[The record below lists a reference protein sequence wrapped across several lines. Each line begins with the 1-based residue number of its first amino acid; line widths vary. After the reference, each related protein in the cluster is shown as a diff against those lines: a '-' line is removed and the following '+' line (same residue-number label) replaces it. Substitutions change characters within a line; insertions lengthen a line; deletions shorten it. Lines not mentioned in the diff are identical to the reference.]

1 MTFVLASPRSLP
13 VIACLALLACLTG
26 LPSAFAQVQARNFTA
41 SESVDWYYATTF
53 GTGIYKIGDRTVTM
67 VKLPFERELREPEDD
82 TWGVR
87 LKLPVTLG
95 FQTLSNAFEDV
106 LNRNVATVSVMP
118 GVELEKELKPNWWV
132 KPTASFGLAQDLLG
146 GERSTLY
153 EVGARSLWSRSFQ
166 RVDFS
171 LGNALLY
178 AGNVAQDGLTQHL
191 GVFSTGFNFLLP
203 AGGVLLDRAANVGV
217 HLVHYAFFNRVDFL
231 VDETAR
237 RSVSQQYEVAVTV
250 GTYRP
255 IELLGFELQRI
266 GIGVRLGEGLVA
278 IRLVTGFLY

>member
-1 MTFVLASPRSLP
+1 MTSAPIRTFLGTAF
-13 VIACLALLACLTG
+13 LALLCCLTG
-26 LPSAFAQVQARNFTA
+26 LPSAVAQTQTRNFAA

-53 GTGIYKIGDRTVTM
+53 GTGVYKIGDRTVTM
-67 VKLPFERELREPEDD
+67 LRLPFEREWREAEDD
-82 TWGVR
+82 TWGIR

-118 GVELEKELKPNWWV
+118 GIELEKELRPNWWV
-132 KPTASFGLAQDLLG
+132 KPTASYGAAQDLLSG
-146 GERSTLY
+146 ARSTLY
-153 EVGARSLWSRSFQ
+153 EVGVRSLWSRAFY

-203 AGGVLLDRAANVGV
+203 AGGVFLDRAANVGV
-217 HLVHYAFFNRVDFL
+217 HFVHYAFFNRIDFL
-231 VDETAR
+231 VDETSR
-237 RSVSQQYEVAVTV
+237 RSVSQQYEFAMTV

-255 IELLGFELQRI
+255 IQLMGFELQRI
-266 GIGVRLGEGLVA
+266 GVGVRLGEGLTA

>member
-1 MTFVLASPRSLP
+1 MTSALIRAGLGAAF
-13 VIACLALLACLTG
+13 LALLCCFTG
-26 LPSAFAQVQARNFTA
+26 LPSAVAQTQTRNFAA

-53 GTGIYKIGDRTVTM
+53 GTGVYKIGDRTVTM
-67 VKLPFERELREPEDD
+67 LRLPFEREWREAEDD
-82 TWGVR
+82 TWGIR

-118 GVELEKELKPNWWV
+118 GIELEKELHPNWWV
-132 KPTASFGLAQDLLG
+132 KPTASYGAAQDLLSG
-146 GERSTLY
+146 ARSTLY
-153 EVGARSLWSRSFQ
+153 EVGVRSLWSRAFY

-203 AGGVLLDRAANVGV
+203 AGGVFLDRAANVGV
-217 HLVHYAFFNRVDFL
+217 HFVHYAFFNRIDFL
-231 VDETAR
+231 VDETSR
-237 RSVSQQYEVAVTV
+237 RSVSQQYEFAMTV

-255 IELLGFELQRI
+255 IQLMGFELQRI
-266 GIGVRLGEGLVA
+266 GVGVRIGEGLTAV
-278 IRLVTGFLY
+278 RLVTGFLY

>member
-1 MTFVLASPRSLP
+1 MTSAPFGARLGT
-13 VIACLALLACLTG
+13 ALLAVLSCLAG
-26 LPSAFAQVQARNFTA
+26 VPSALAQTQARNFTA

-53 GTGIYKIGDRTVTM
+53 GTGVYKIGDRTVTM
-67 VKLPFERELREPEDD
+67 LRLPFEREMVEPEDG
-82 TWGVR
+82 TWGIR

-106 LNRNVATVSVMP
+106 LNRNVATVSAMP
-118 GVELEKELKPNWWV
+118 GIEFEKEIRPNWWV
-132 KPTASFGLAQDLLG
+132 KPTASFGAAQDLLG
-146 GERSTLY
+146 GQRSTLY
-153 EVGARSLWSRSFQ
+153 EVGVRSLWSRAFY
-166 RVDFS
+166 RLDFS

-203 AGGVLLDRAANVGV
+203 AGGVLFDRAANVGV
-217 HLVHYAFFNRVDFL
+217 HFVHYAFFNRVDFL
-231 VDETAR
+231 LDETSR
-237 RSVSQQYEVAVTV
+237 RSVSQQYEFAMTL

-255 IELLGFELQRI
+255 IELMGFELQRI
-266 GIGVRLGEGLVA
+266 GLGVRLGEGLVA

>member
-1 MTFVLASPRSLP
+1 MTSASIRAGLGT
-13 VIACLALLACLTG
+13 VCLAAFTCLAG
-26 LPSAFAQVQARNFTA
+26 VPSAFAQTAARNFAA

-53 GTGIYKIGDRTVTM
+53 GTGVYKIGDRTVTM
-67 VKLPFERELREPEDD
+67 LRLPFEREWREAEDD

-118 GVELEKELKPNWWV
+118 GIEFEKELQPNWWV
-132 KPTASFGLAQDLLG
+132 KPTASYGAAQDLLSG
-146 GERSTLY
+146 ARSTLY
-153 EVGARSLWSRSFQ
+153 EVGVRSLWSRAFY

-178 AGNVAQDGLTQHL
+178 AGNVTQDGLTQHL

-203 AGGVLLDRAANVGV
+203 AGGVFLDRAANVGV
-217 HLVHYAFFNRVDFL
+217 HFVHYAFFNRIDFL
-231 VDETAR
+231 VDETSR
-237 RSVSQQYEVAVTV
+237 RSVSQQYEFAMTV

-255 IELLGFELQRI
+255 IQLMGFELQRI
-266 GIGVRLGEGLVA
+266 GIGVRLGEGLTA

>member
-1 MTFVLASPRSLP
+1 MTSAPIRSFLGT
-13 VIACLALLACLTG
+13 AFLALPGCLSG
-26 LPSAFAQVQARNFTA
+26 LPSAFAQTETRNFAA

-53 GTGIYKIGDRTVTM
+53 GTGVYRIGDRTVTM
-67 VKLPFERELREPEDD
+67 VRLPFEREWREPEDD
-82 TWGVR
+82 SWGIR

-95 FQTLSNAFEDV
+95 FQTLTNAFEDV

-118 GVELEKELKPNWWV
+118 GIEFEKELRPNWWV
-132 KPTASFGLAQDLLG
+132 KPTASYGAAQDLLSG
-146 GERSTLY
+146 ARSTLY
-153 EVGARSLWSRSFQ
+153 EVGARSLWSRAFY

-203 AGGVLLDRAANVGV
+203 ASGVFLDRAANVGV
-217 HLVHYAFFNRVDFL
+217 HFVHYAFFNRIDFL
-231 VDETAR
+231 ADATLR
-237 RSVSQQYEVAVTV
+237 RSVSQQYEFAVTV

-255 IELLGFELQRI
+255 LELMGFELQRI
-266 GIGVRLGEGLVA
+266 GIGVRLGEGLTA